1 MSNKLSECLN
11 LRIQRIPLTFF
22 SETVGNAETMNL
34 NAILYQNIIASP
46 YFKGLY
52 DKKTYHEVLDEV
64 FNNEPFLKGTH
75 ASTAFCLL
83 YKLWTLKLTVKQIEG
98 LVDNA
103 DSPHIRAMGFI
114 YLRYVCDP
122 HELWAWFGDYL
133 EDDEEV
139 QIESGIRPRVVTIG
153 KVVRDL
159 IMESKWL
166 GTILPR
172 IPVSIARELEGKVKE
187 VLGEGGKKSGPAA
200 SGPVGSSYGQGR
212 GRGDDDYKR
221 GDWAAGRGRGGD
233 AGDDRRRG
241 DGDRRRIDEDRRRDV
256 DRRRGYDDE
265 ADLDYGDDNRRRRS
279 RSPPA
284 RRYHD
289 DGRYGRGDRGSS
301 RDYEQSYGR
310 GGYGGDRDAFSG
322 RSREPQDARGGRS
335 DYRSRSPPMRRSDD
349 SRDGKSEQLIFVKF
363 E

>member
-1 MSNKLSECLN
+1 
-11 LRIQRIPLTFF
+11 
-22 SETVGNAETMNL
+22 
-34 NAILYQNIIASP
+34 
-46 YFKGLY
+46 
-52 DKKTYHEVLDEV
+52 
-64 FNNEPFLKGTH
+64 PFLKGTH

-187 VLGEGGKKSGPAA
+187 VLGEGGKKSGPVA
-200 SGPVGSSYGQGR
+200 SGPVGGSYGQGR
-212 GRGDDDYKR
+212 GRGDDDNKR
-221 GDWAAGRGRGGD
+221 GDWAAGRGRGVD

-289 DGRYGRGDRGSS
+289 DGRYGRGDRGSG

-349 SRDGKSEQLIFVKF
+349 GKSK
-363 E
+363 